1 MKNLKQYIIEKIKIS
16 NNDINEKPEDIK
28 YLGLSKD
35 VLNSYNKY
43 SSENRSTNKER
54 KIINQ
59 ALTDWLEYSGVFPNE
74 NQIYEIK
81 IDKIWS
87 FCLYN
92 TSDMIGVTYI
102 KHINSEKTPLYPYQT
117 SCYLKKSN
125 NDKDY
130 IPSLIHKFVSAK
142 HDSYYASF
150 IYDYDDNSTALNKFE
165 LYNKYEVYH
174 WDIDDMIR

>member
-1 MKNLKQYIIEKIKIS
+1 MKSITTYISEKLIIKKENKI
-16 NNDINEKPEDIK
+16 NKDINPK
-28 YLGLSKD
+28 YLGLSKA

-43 SSENRSTNKER
+43 NSENRSTRNER

-59 ALTDWLEYSGVFPNE
+59 ALTDWLEDSGVFPNE

-87 FCLYN
+87 FCIYN
-92 TSDMIGVTYI
+92 TPDLVGVTYI
-102 KHINSEKTPLYPYQT
+102 KHIESEKTPLYPYQT

-130 IPSLIHKFVSAK
+130 IPSIIHKFVSAK
-142 HDSYYASF
+142 HNSYYAAF
-150 IYDYDDNSTALNKFE
+150 TYDYDDISTALNKFE
-165 LYNKYEVYH
+165 LYNKYEVYS
-174 WDIDDMIR
+174 WDIDSMIR